1 MVEQKEVG
9 MREILG
15 FRRFTTPV
23 VIAILFWW
31 GLIFI
36 VDCGFRYRFP
46 RGARAP
52 TFPRNTNRNRDRFD
66 LFRLAFWRVLC
77 EMPMFIFRSYETLAE
92 IKEALKKLGEKGSPT
107 ME

>member
-1 MVEQKEVG
+1 

-15 FRRFTTPV
+15 FRRFTTPL

-36 VDCGFRYRFP
+36 VIVGFAIVFQEEH
-46 RGARAP
+46 
-52 TFPRNTNRNRDRFD
+52 D
-66 LFRLAFWRVLC
+66 LQLSLGTRIGIAIAWIFFASLFWRVLC
-77 EMPMFIFRSYETLAE
+77 EMPMVIFRSYETLAE
-92 IKEALKKLGEKGSPT
+92 IRETLKKPSEKGSPT

>member
-1 MVEQKEVG
+1 

-23 VIAILFWW
+23 VIAILFWL
-31 GLIFI
+31 GLISI
-36 VDCGFRYRFP
+36 VIVGFAIVFQEEHEL
-46 RGARAP
+46 RASLG
-52 TFPRNTNRNRDRFD
+52 TRIGIAIAWIFFAS
-66 LFRLAFWRVLC
+66 LFWRVLC
-77 EMPMFIFRSYETLAE
+77 EMPMVIFRSYETVAE